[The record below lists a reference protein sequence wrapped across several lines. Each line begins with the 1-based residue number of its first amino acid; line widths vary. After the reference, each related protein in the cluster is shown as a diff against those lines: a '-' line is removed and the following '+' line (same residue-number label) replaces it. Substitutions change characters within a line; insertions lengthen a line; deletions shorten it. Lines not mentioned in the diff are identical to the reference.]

1 MTATA
6 ALAPSA
12 GVGGHAAAP
21 ARHAYNLGLQGMRG
35 IAILLVLLNHA
46 HVPGFQGGF
55 IGVDVFF
62 VISGYLIG
70 GLLLRELQTTGRID
84 LWAFYARRVRRLLPA
99 AVLLILV
106 VLLGIRFLYAPHEQ
120 DELLSSARASALYA
134 ANLWFASRPTDYFGG
149 HTEANPLLHL
159 WSLAV
164 EEQFYLFWPL
174 LMLAVCRGAGG
185 ADPRRRV
192 TALIVGAGV
201 VSLAAC
207 IVVSLV
213 HFKYA
218 FFLTPMRVWEFG
230 AGMLVAMR
238 PGWSR
243 ALSPRALQ
251 GVGVFALAALAV
263 ANLRFDGSLQFPG
276 FWAVIPVA
284 AAVGLLLA
292 AERGQAS
299 WVGRLL
305 EARPLRWV
313 GDCSY
318 SVYLWHWPVLIAA
331 AVWTSTPGPL
341 LTASLVVLS
350 VLLGWLS
357 YLGVEQV
364 FMRRLWQGASPVRV
378 ALVGLGACVAVA
390 GAAQW
395 MRGHI
400 HKGSEGTPYLQ
411 ASKWQLV
418 DSSGCLV
425 LFDAV
430 DQPSCEFGDT
440 ASATTVV
447 LFGDSHA
454 AQWLAPLETLAK
466 AQGWRL
472 VALTKA
478 VCPSVDTHVDFYV
491 TRSRFVQCEQWR
503 ARMFERLE
511 QLRPQMVVMAS
522 SAGYRDVELP
532 RWEAGL
538 ASTVKRLQGMGSKVA
553 YIRDTPHTGLDV
565 PTCWA
570 RVAWWGWVPPG
581 ACTYPTA
588 AHDERLASLAEAEAR
603 AAASLGAVYIDLSDA
618 ICTTERCPTRHGDT
632 PMFRDRTHLS
642 EPFARTLAPQL
653 AERLLPLLVSGAPA
667 AASAVAR

>member
-1 MTATA
+1 MTA
-6 ALAPSA
+6 LAS
-12 GVGGHAAAP
+12 AAAAAPVGSTVGTP
-21 ARHAYNLGLQGMRG
+21 ARHAFNLGLQGMRG

-46 HVPGFQGGF
+46 EVPGFHGGF

-70 GLLLRELQTTGRID
+70 GLLLREMQATGRID
-84 LWAFYARRVRRLLPA
+84 LCAFYARRVRRLLPA
-99 AVLLILV
+99 ALLLILV
-106 VLLGIRFLYAPHEQ
+106 VLAGIRFVYAPHEQ

-164 EEQFYLFWPL
+164 EEQFYLVWPL
-174 LMLAVCRGAGG
+174 LMLAACRIAAGG
-185 ADPRRRV
+185 DARRRV
-192 TALIVGAGV
+192 TGLIVAAGG
-201 VSLAAC
+201 L
-207 IVVSLV
+207 SLV
-213 HFKYA
+213 ACVIVSHIHFKYA

-238 PGWSR
+238 PDWSR
-243 ALSPRALQ
+243 ALSDRALQ
-251 GVGVFALAALAV
+251 AVGAASLLALALAS
-263 ANLRFDGSLQFPG
+263 LFFDGSLQFPG

-284 AAVGLLLA
+284 AGVGLLLA
-292 AERGQAS
+292 AERGAGC
-299 WVGRLL
+299 WTGRLL

-341 LTASLVVLS
+341 LSASLVAVS
-350 VLLGWLS
+350 VVLGWLS
-357 YLGVEQV
+357 YRGVEQV
-364 FMRRLWQGASPVRV
+364 FMRRVAMGASSQAVV
-378 ALVGLGACVAVA
+378 AVGLIACVAVA
-390 GAAQW
+390 GAAQF

-400 HKGSEGTPYLQ
+400 DKGGEGARYLE
-411 ASKWQLV
+411 ASKWHLV
-418 DSSGCLV
+418 DESGCLV

-430 DQPSCEFGDT
+430 DQPPCEFGVPD
-440 ASATTVV
+440 AATTVV
-447 LFGDSHA
+447 IFGDSHA
-454 AQWLAPLETLAK
+454 AQWLAPLQDLALK
-466 AQGWRL
+466 NGWRL

-478 VCPSVDTHVDFYV
+478 VCPSVDTPVDFYV
-491 TRSRFVQCEQWR
+491 TRSRFLPCETWR

-511 QLRPQMVVMAS
+511 KLRPQLIVMAS

-532 RWEAGL
+532 RWEAALGR
-538 ASTVKRLQGMGSKVA
+538 TVQRLQGLGSQVV
-553 YIRDTPHTGLDV
+553 YLRDTPHTGLDV

-588 AHDERLASLAEAEAR
+588 AHDERLASLAAVEGR
-603 AAASLGAVYIDLSDA
+603 ALASLGATYIDLSA
-618 ICTTERCPTRHGDT
+618 SICTAERCPTRHGDM

-642 EPFARTLAPQL
+642 EPFARTLAPEL
-653 AERLLPLLVSGAPA
+653 GGHLLPLLA
-667 AASAVAR
+667 AAPGRAASSP